1 MFVEIVAAAAV
12 AASSASGAQQPAS
25 QAGGATTVTPLVV
38 APLPKGD
45 KGPPPAATIV
55 MQTDDS
61 AAGEFASAWPEAAY
75 RSKTPGEVKL
85 NCEIDRY
92 GLAEWCDILS
102 ESPEGK
108 GFGRAAMVLRP
119 TFKVTPAMGP
129 GGPIDSMMTIAIEFK
144 PPDIQLDFIGG
155 ESAGQGN
162 IAECGGGGSKPCPQ
176 LLMTGNPMQRR
187 SVTMVDHPIWAE
199 AASFA
204 DLAAVYPPGAGGVEG
219 YAVAHCAVER
229 SGSLTG
235 CQITKEAPEKSGF
248 GPAAVKLARRFRL
261 APQLVQLKPG
271 AELWV
276 DIPIRFPPPGAE
288 QARTVASPTWTAS
301 YDPGT
306 ALKVFPPE
314 AAAKGLTTGRG
325 VARCVVAP
333 DGALTD
339 CTPETADPEGL
350 GFSEVAAKL
359 ASSMKMNPWTSDA
372 APVDGAVVRVA
383 IRLNLKP
390 AGGG

>member
-1 MFVEIVAAAAV
+1 MFVQIVAAAAV
-12 AASSASGAQQPAS
+12 AALTASEGQPAS
-25 QAGGATTVTPLVV
+25 SQAAGATTVTPLVV
-38 APLPKGD
+38 APLPKGE

-55 MQTDDS
+55 MRTDDGAS
-61 AAGEFASAWPEAAY
+61 EFASAWPESAY
-75 RSKTPGEVKL
+75 RSGTPGHVTL
-85 NCEIDRY
+85 NCDVDRY
-92 GLAEWCDILS
+92 GLAEWCQVAS

-119 TFKVTPAMGP
+119 TFKLTPAMGAD
-129 GGPIDSMMTIAIEFK
+129 GPIDSMMTIAIEFR
-144 PPDIQLDFIGG
+144 PPDVHVDFIGG
-155 ESAGQGN
+155 ESAAQGAN
-162 IAECGGGGSKPCPQ
+162 EGCGGGSSKPCPQ
-176 LLMTGNPMQRR
+176 MLLTGNPMQRR

-199 AASFA
+199 AAGFA
-204 DLAAVYPPGAGGVEG
+204 DLAAAYPSGAGDVEG

-229 SGSLTG
+229 SGSLDG
-235 CQITKEAPEKSGF
+235 CQVTKEAPEKRGF
-248 GPAAVKLARRFRL
+248 GPAAVKLARKFRL
-261 APQLVQLKPG
+261 APQLVRLKPG
-271 AELWV
+271 VELWV
-276 DIPIRFPPPGAE
+276 DIPIRFPPPGAGR
-288 QARTVASPTWTAS
+288 ARTVASPTWTAS
-301 YDPGT
+301 YDPDT

-325 VARCVVAP
+325 VARCVVAA
-333 DGALTD
+333 DGSLTD
-339 CTPETADPEGL
+339 CTPETGDPEGL